1 MKKILAGVLA
11 LMVLA
16 VGLVWY
22 AGKDKPPVY
31 AGSADAQ
38 YVMQNITADS
48 RTLRTIVWQSKKVLP
63 KSFVEYRKV
72 GETNST
78 IIACENADFNTDEGV
93 VHKHTATLANLQSGT
108 AYEYCVGDDKTRT
121 HWFTFTTETKV
132 NSNYKVLVF
141 PDSQCADYKVWQG
154 LANVAWQRNKD
165 AVFFINMGD
174 LVDNGEQYFQW
185 RAWLGAI
192 SGMVSTIPAAPIPG
206 NHEYYTLDWKFTPA
220 KLYEN
225 LFSLPNN
232 GVEGLKNQ
240 TYSYDYGDVH
250 YVVLDTQAEELAA
263 FDADIYERQAKWLE
277 SDLKKT
283 TKKWKIALLHRSP
296 FNWRQSDAPNE
307 IGRVFLPIF
316 DHYGVD
322 LVFLAH
328 IHSYSRT
335 VPVKNFA
342 PADKGTVYI
351 TTGRSGDKVWAGSPR
366 KNFDKVF
373 YNPLEQP
380 NYLTLE
386 VSENELYVRAVN
398 QDGSVIDETH
408 IKK

>member
-1 MKKILAGVLA
+1 M
-11 LMVLA
+11 
-16 VGLVWY
+16 
-22 AGKDKPPVY
+22 
-31 AGSADAQ
+31 
-38 YVMQNITADS
+38 
-48 RTLRTIVWQSKKVLP
+48 
-63 KSFVEYRKV
+63 
-72 GETNST
+72 
-78 IIACENADFNTDEGV
+78 
-93 VHKHTATLANLQSGT
+93 
-108 AYEYCVGDDKTRT
+108 
-121 HWFTFTTETKV
+121 
-132 NSNYKVLVF
+132 
-141 PDSQCADYKVWQG
+141 
-154 LANVAWQRNKD
+154 
-165 AVFFINMGD
+165 
-174 LVDNGEQYFQW
+174 
-185 RAWLGAI
+185 
-192 SGMVSTIPAAPIPG
+192 
-206 NHEYYTLDWKFTPA
+206 
-220 KLYEN
+220 
-225 LFSLPNN
+225 
-232 GVEGLKNQ
+232 
-240 TYSYDYGDVH
+240 
-250 YVVLDTQAEELAA
+250 
-263 FDADIYERQAKWLE
+263 
-277 SDLKKT
+277 
-283 TKKWKIALLHRSP
+283 LHRSP